1 MVKTI
6 TYGAVFVATFIWETA
21 LVPYYEIVDIY
32 NRANQDTKKYFK

>member
-32 NRANQDTKKYFK
+32 NRTKQGTNKHFK